1 MSENFMEAKNQL
13 ELEAIA
19 AIIDRTHPLPYS
31 GAGLVTDLYFALKNE
46 RLPITIRV

>member
-19 AIIDRTHPLPYS
+19 AIIDRTHPLRYS
-31 GAGLVTDLYFALKNE
+31 GKALS
-46 RLPITIRV
+46 PIYILH